1 MPEEKEQRD
10 GETGKLTVH
19 LPHIGMRKIKSV
31 IAIFVAFW
39 VWQAVR
45 LIFPDLEV
53 HPIFMYMYGVI
64 EIRDSSEKTVDFG
77 KLRIKATF
85 TALGTGLP
93 LLAVAACIK
102 PYLSEGWMHT
112 AVDLAMILAGVLLT
126 LLVAEKVGCRNFCGL
141 AAAIFIVLLVSHS
154 NDDPYIY
161 AILRAFQTIM
171 GVFIAWLINV
181 ELWPYPKR
189 EKEPPK
195 GDG

>member
-1 MPEEKEQRD
+1 MAEHHELSAHRM
-10 GETGKLTVH
+10 
-19 LPHIGMRKIKSV
+19 PHIGMRKIKSV

-53 HPIFMYMYGVI
+53 HPIFMYMYGVL
-64 EIRDSSEKTVDFG
+64 EIRDSSEKTLDFG

-85 TALGTGLP
+85 TALAIGLP
-93 LLAVAACIK
+93 VLAAATCVK
-102 PYLSEGWMHT
+102 PYLPHGWMHI
-112 AVDLAMILAGVLLT
+112 AVDLAVILIGVLFT
-126 LLVAEKVGCRNFCGL
+126 LVAAEKVECRNFCGL
-141 AAAIFIVLLVSHS
+141 AAAIYIVLIVSHT

-161 AILRAFQTIM
+161 AILRAFQTIA

-181 ELWPYPKR
+181 WLWPYPARK
-189 EKEPPK
+189 KEK